1 MSVVGYWLGFGQ
13 VLKEYNSFQASNV
26 LRTLV
31 AISSFHSCSK
41 HHKVVLTLT
50 RRSPRLAA
58 AVFKPHLRQCHRY
71 FSVHF
76 SQPCKNGH
84 WQKELI
90 RVKKGTLSLRQ
101 ERPIIH
107 SLRSLTEEAH
117 AVSEKE
123 RKKTFAIHRPRRRR
137 RLCGVRCAM
146 GGGGVCGALGQSEI
160 GVHFPGEEGRER
172 QRRGRRGGGEE
183 ARAGN
188 HRGEA
193 GSERMGGTAAA
204 GCLVCLL
211 ACLRD
216 SHHGHNNN

>member
-1 MSVVGYWLGFGQ
+1 MIRVIGAYPN
-13 VLKEYNSFQASNV
+13 K
-26 LRTLV
+26 
-31 AISSFHSCSK
+31 I
-41 HHKVVLTLT
+41 

-58 AVFKPHLRQCHRY
+58 VVFKPHLRQCHRY

-76 SQPCKNGH
+76 SPPCKNGH
-84 WQKELI
+84 WQKERI
-90 RVKKGTLSLRQ
+90 GAKEGTLSLRQ

-107 SLRSLTEEAH
+107 SLRSPLDEAH

-123 RKKTFAIHRPRRRR
+123 RKKTFAIHRPRPRRRR
-137 RLCGVRCAM
+137 RLCGARCAM

-172 QRRGRRGGGEE
+172 DSGGGGGGEE

-188 HRGEA
+188 HRGVA

-204 GCLVCLL
+204 GCLVSLL
-211 ACLRD
+211 ALERAIMGTIITKVRLIDERLCEVCAFKLIVFYT
-216 SHHGHNNN
+216 SSNNAI